1 MKRRIFGFL
10 ILMALLAPMVGMA
23 GVAGA
28 AAPSVTLEVVW
39 MAWPKD
45 MVDQLVAGFNKI
57 HPEIKIDMQLVP
69 FTQLFQTLEVR
80 LPAGGTPDVYIVD
93 GPLTPSYAA
102 RGFLLPL
109 DQYFTASELKA
120 WFPASVDTSRYQG
133 KLYSIPYATSSAA
146 LFYNVDIFKQYGVAA
161 PSSDTRL
168 TWEQVAELAR
178 KLTIDSNKDGQV
190 DVWGLLIEQIDR
202 PYQLLPLA
210 QSKGA
215 KAISADGLTTS
226 GYIDSKP
233 FVEAATF
240 YSKLFNEWKVSP
252 QGIPDAAKSREY
264 FGNGKA
270 AMMLGAEWNI
280 SRLAA
285 FKGLKFGM
293 SPHPYF
299 AGGEAVTP
307 TGSWHVGIN
316 AKTTKKD
323 AALAFL
329 DYITGRDAAILWHK
343 LFGHAPARP
352 DVYDALPEVFG
363 KPMWQTLLNEM
374 KQTAVARP
382 ITPGYL
388 EYELMLREAFNSIH
402 YGADPATTLADTA
415 KRIDRELRKYR

>member
-1 MKRRIFGFL
+1 MKKRLVAFL
-10 ILMALLAPMVGMA
+10 LLIAALLPV
-23 GVAGA
+23 VVA
-28 AAPSVTLEVVW
+28 AAPATTLEVVW

-45 MVDQLVAGFNKI
+45 MVDKLIAGFEKQN
-57 HPEIKIDMQLVP
+57 PGIKVDAQLVP

-80 LPAGGTPDVYIVD
+80 LPAGGTPDVYLVD

-109 DQYFTASELKA
+109 DQYFTPTELKA
-120 WFPASVDTSRYQG
+120 WFPSSIETSRYQG
-133 KLYSIPYATSSAA
+133 KLYSIPYATSSAGLYFNKA
-146 LFYNVDIFKQYGVAA
+146 IFKKYGIPF
-161 PSSDTRL
+161 PSERLGDRL
-168 TWEQVAELAR
+168 TWEEVAQIAK
-178 KLTIDSNKDGQV
+178 KLTIDENKDGQV

-210 QSKGA
+210 QSKGTE
-215 KAISADGLTTS
+215 AISPDGLKTE
-226 GYIDSKP
+226 GYITSKP
-233 FVEAATF
+233 FVEAAEF
-240 YSKLFNEWKVSP
+240 YWKLFNEWKVSP

-280 SRLAA
+280 ARLAA
-285 FKGLKFGM
+285 FKGLDFGL

-299 AGGEAVTP
+299 AGGKAVTP

-329 DYITGRDAAILWHK
+329 KYITGPEAAIEWHK

-352 DVYDALPEVFG
+352 DVYDAMPEVFSN
-363 KPMWQTLLNEM
+363 PMWQILLEEM
-374 KQTAVARP
+374 KKTAVARP
-382 ITPGYL
+382 VTPGFL
-388 EYELMLREAFNSIH
+388 EYELMLRETFNSIH
-402 YGADPATTLADTA
+402 YGANPEEELKNAA